1 MAKVSESKIDTFTCN
16 LRCPYCYEGLDIR
29 SSKTAMTKE
38 QIHQMF
44 SSMDQLIQERGAT
57 SVHLQY
63 FGGEPFLRSNKAIVE
78 DITLQAVERGWTISG
93 ITNGTQIDQY
103 FDLFSRIPG
112 KVDQIQITMDGP
124 EEIHNQL
131 RIRADGGGTYLQICR
146 NVTKLLELN
155 IPVLLRVNTGTDK
168 VSHLPRMSAE
178 FEQMG
183 WTASPHF
190 MCQIAPINDHA
201 CTGCVPNYQPEFKL
215 LTQLHEMFGDWE
227 VARDRYRLALG
238 YDMERRTSLL
248 RQAIYGKDSIMWRG
262 ESIDLTGCS
271 ASKHHYVVYGAEG
284 FIYAC
289 PESVGNKEAAIG
301 HYSPEHF
308 IDRNKWNK
316 WDLNISNTSKC
327 SECNIAPVCGGP
339 TRKR

>member
-1 MAKVSESKIDTFTCN
+1 MFYSLFLMAKVSESKIDTFTCN
-16 LRCPYCYEGLDIR
+16 LRCPNCYEGLDIR

-146 NVTKLLELN
+146 NVT
-155 IPVLLRVNTGTDK
+155 IR
-168 VSHLPRMSAE
+168 A
-178 FEQMG
+178 
-183 WTASPHF
+183 
-190 MCQIAPINDHA
+190 
-201 CTGCVPNYQPEFKL
+201 
-215 LTQLHEMFGDWE
+215 
-227 VARDRYRLALG
+227 
-238 YDMERRTSLL
+238 
-248 RQAIYGKDSIMWRG
+248 
-262 ESIDLTGCS
+262 
-271 ASKHHYVVYGAEG
+271 
-284 FIYAC
+284 
-289 PESVGNKEAAIG
+289 
-301 HYSPEHF
+301 
-308 IDRNKWNK
+308 
-316 WDLNISNTSKC
+316 
-327 SECNIAPVCGGP
+327 
-339 TRKR
+339 